1 MVFQQLGGINAVMFY
16 ASEIFKDAGKLE
28 LAFYNDLLHFFLIL
42 YYRCLINLDCYV
54 GFDSSHVA
62 SVSVAALQVI
72 IFHVQ

>member
-1 MVFQQLGGINAVMFY
+1 MVFQQLGGINVVMFY

-28 LAFYNDLLHFFLIL
+28 LAFSNDLLHFVIL
-42 YYRCLINLDCYV
+42 YFRCLIDLDCYV